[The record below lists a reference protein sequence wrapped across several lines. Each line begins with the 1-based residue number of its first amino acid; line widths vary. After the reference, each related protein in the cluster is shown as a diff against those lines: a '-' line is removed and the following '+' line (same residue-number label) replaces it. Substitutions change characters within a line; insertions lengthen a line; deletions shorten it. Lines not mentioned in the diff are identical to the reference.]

1 MNRPEPLRKPF
12 PAELL
17 AALQARFGERVT
29 TAAAALE
36 HHGKDESAHE
46 TAPPD
51 AVVFPETTVEV
62 AEIVKLCG
70 RHGVPVIAFGA
81 GSSLEGHVLAIHGGV
96 SLDLTRMNRILAVN
110 VDDLD
115 ATVEAG
121 VTRLQL
127 NQHLNGTGL
136 FFPIDPGADAT
147 LGGMAATRASGTNA
161 VRYGTMRENVM
172 GLTVVLADGR
182 VIRTGGR
189 ARKSSAGYD
198 LTRLFVGSEGTLG
211 IITEI
216 TLRLYPQPEA
226 VSAAVCAFP
235 SVDAAVRTVIQTIQL
250 GVPIARC
257 ELLDALTIRAVN
269 RVSKLGLREAP
280 MLFCEFHG
288 SPASVAEQAQTVQEI
303 AKELGGMDFEWA
315 TQQEDRTRLWL
326 ARYEAY
332 PACRQLRPGN
342 RAFSTDVC
350 VPISRLAECI
360 AESNKDIAKA
370 SMPVALFGHVG
381 DGNFHLVVLIDP
393 DNPTDA
399 DEADA
404 LNRRVVERALRMGGT
419 CTGEHGIGY
428 GKLDFL
434 DAEHGDAV
442 SVMSAIK
449 KALDPANLMNPGK
462 VVRAQ
467 EFVGLSPDKL
477 LK

>member
-1 MNRPEPLRKPF
+1 MSHPAPSSSLRNPF

-17 AALQARFGERVT
+17 AALRTRFGERVT
-29 TAAAALE
+29 TSSAALE
-36 HHGKDESAHE
+36 HHGKDESAHPI
-46 TAPPD
+46 ARPN
-51 AVVFPETTVEV
+51 AVVFPDTTEDVSAV
-62 AEIVKLCG
+62 VKLCG
-70 RHGVPVIAFGA
+70 EYSVPVIPFGV
-81 GSSLEGHVLAIHGGV
+81 GSSVEGHVLAVHGGV
-96 SLDLTRMNRILAVN
+96 CIDMSRMNRVLAVN
-110 VDDLD
+110 VEDLD

-121 VTRLQL
+121 VTRKQL
-127 NQHLNGTGL
+127 NQHLHDTGL

-161 VRYGTMRENVM
+161 VRYGTMKENVM
-172 GLTVVLADGR
+172 GLTVVLADGS

-198 LTRLFVGSEGTLG
+198 LTRLMVGSEGTLG
-211 IITEI
+211 ILTEI

-257 ELLDALTIRAVN
+257 ELLDALTIKAVN
-269 RVSKLGLREAP
+269 RHSKLSLREAP

-288 SPASVAEQAQTVQEI
+288 TQASVEEQSRTVQEI
-303 AKELGGMDFEWA
+303 ARELGGLDFEWA
-315 TQQEDRTRLWL
+315 TRQEERTRLWQ
-326 ARYEAY
+326 ARHDAY

-360 AESNKDIAKA
+360 AETNDDIVKA
-370 SMPVALFGHVG
+370 SMPIALFGHVG

-393 DNPTDA
+393 DNPA
-399 DEADA
+399 DTAEAEA
-404 LNRRVVERALRMGGT
+404 LNHRVVMRALKMGGT
-419 CTGEHGIGY
+419 CTGEHGIGL

-434 DAEHGDAV
+434 DAEHGAAV
-442 SVMSAIK
+442 QVMAAIK
-449 KALDPANLMNPGK
+449 KTLDPNNILNPGK
-462 VVRAQ
+462 VIR
-467 EFVGLSPDKL
+467 SW
-477 LK
+477 

>member
-1 MNRPEPLRKPF
+1 MNSPEIGSDLRQPF

-17 AALQARFGERVT
+17 AALRDRLGERIT
-29 TAAAALE
+29 TSPAVLE
-36 HHGKDESAHE
+36 HHGKDESAH
-46 TAPPD
+46 AAAAPD
-51 AVVFPETTVEV
+51 AVAFPVTTDEV
-62 AEIVKLCG
+62 ADTVKLCEQH
-70 RHGVPVIAFGA
+70 RVPVIAFGA
-81 GSSLEGHVLAIHGGV
+81 GSSIEGHVLAIHGGL
-96 SLDLTRMNRILAVN
+96 SLDLTRMNRVLAVN

-121 VTRLQL
+121 VTRKQL
-127 NQHLNGTGL
+127 NNHLSATGI

-161 VRYGTMRENVM
+161 VRYGTMKENVL

-226 VSAAVCAFP
+226 ISAAVCAFP
-235 SVDAAVRTVIQTIQL
+235 SVDAAVRTVIQTIQM

-269 RVSKLGLREAP
+269 QHSKLGLREAP
-280 MLFCEFHG
+280 TLFCEFHG
-288 SPASVAEQAQTVQEI
+288 TETSVAEQAQTVQQI
-303 AKELGGMDFEWA
+303 ARELGGMDFEWA
-315 TQQEDRTRLWL
+315 VRQEERTRLWQ
-326 ARYEAY
+326 ARHDAY
-332 PACRQLRPGN
+332 PACRRLRPGN

-360 AESNKDIAKA
+360 AETNEDLARA
-370 SMPVALFGHVG
+370 SMPIALFGHVG

-393 DNPTDA
+393 GSATDA
-399 DEADA
+399 EEAEA
-404 LNRRVVERALRMGGT
+404 LNRRVVMRALRMGGT
-419 CTGEHGIGY
+419 CTGEHGIGL

-434 DAEHGDAV
+434 DAEHGTAV
-442 SVMSAIK
+442 QVMAAIK
-449 KALDPANLMNPGK
+449 HTLDPHNLLNPGK
-462 VVRAQ
+462 VIR
-467 EFVGLSPDKL
+467 
-477 LK
+477 

>member
-1 MNRPEPLRKPF
+1 MNRPVSQPELLRKPF

-17 AALQARFGERVT
+17 AALQARFGERVS
-29 TAAAALE
+29 TAAAVLE
-36 HHGKDESAHE
+36 QHGKDESAHPV
-46 TAPPD
+46 APPD
-51 AVVFPETTVEV
+51 AVVFPENTGEV
-62 AEIVKLCG
+62 AQIVGLCG
-70 RHGVPVIAFGA
+70 KHGIPVIPFGA

-96 SLDLTRMNRILAVN
+96 SLDLSRMNRILAVH

-115 ATVEAG
+115 AVVEAG
-121 VTRLQL
+121 VTRKQL
-127 NQHLNGTGL
+127 NQHLHDSGL

-161 VRYGTMRENVM
+161 VRYGTMREIVM

-182 VIRTGGR
+182 VIHTGGR

-211 IITEI
+211 IITEL

-235 SVDAAVRTVIQTIQL
+235 SVDAAVRAVIQTIQI

-257 ELLDALTIRAVN
+257 ELLDALTITAVN
-269 RVSKLGLREAP
+269 RFSNLGLREAP

-288 SPASVAEQAQTVQEI
+288 TAASVAEQAQTVQEI

-315 TQQEDRTRLWL
+315 TKQEDRTRLWQ
-326 ARYEAY
+326 ARHEAY
-332 PACRQLRPGN
+332 PACRRLRPGN

-350 VPISRLAECI
+350 VPISQLAGCI
-360 AESNKDIAKA
+360 AETNRDIATA
-370 SMPVALFGHVG
+370 TMPVALFGHVG

-393 DNPTDA
+393 NDQANI
-399 DEADA
+399 DEAEA
-404 LNRRVVERALRMGGT
+404 LNRRVVMRALRMGGT
-419 CTGEHGIGY
+419 CTGEHGIGF

-434 DAEHGDAV
+434 DAEHGDALP
-442 SVMSAIK
+442 VMAAIK
-449 KALDPANLMNPGK
+449 KTLDPHNLLNPGK
-462 VVRAQ
+462 IIR
-467 EFVGLSPDKL
+467 
-477 LK
+477 